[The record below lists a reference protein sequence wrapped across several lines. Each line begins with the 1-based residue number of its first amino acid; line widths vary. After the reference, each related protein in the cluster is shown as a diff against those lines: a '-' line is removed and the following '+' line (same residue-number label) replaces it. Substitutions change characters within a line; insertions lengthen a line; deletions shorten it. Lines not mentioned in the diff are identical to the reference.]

1 MKKYLLCCML
11 CMALSAAA
19 AGCSSQNNQV
29 ETETDEEF
37 RVPDEEAMGE
47 KADLYEA
54 EEENPEDAGELV
66 TSEDGMY
73 QVLVPSEWKLCKN
86 KIDDAMLFEMQGET
100 EEQYIGILVMDEL
113 SYGEID
119 IEEFVDAYAESGS
132 IEYANAVVSEKT
144 VADVNGN
151 DAYSLRISGA
161 VDGESYTNQLYV
173 VKYDQETV
181 VFTACMNAESESAVM
196 NVFEDVVYSFEKILT
211 SASDMAEG
219 EATTENVE

>member
-11 CMALSAAA
+11 CIAVSAAA
-19 AGCSSQNNQV
+19 VGCSDQNNQV
-29 ETETDEEF
+29 ETDEEL

-47 KADLYEA
+47 KADLYEV
-54 EEENPEDAGELV
+54 EEENLEDVGELV

-132 IEYANAVVSEKT
+132 TEYANAVVSEKIVT
-144 VADVNGN
+144 DVNGN

-161 VDGESYTNQLYV
+161 VDGDSYTNQLYV

-181 VFTACMNAESESAVM
+181 VFTACMNAESERAVI
-196 NVFEDVVYSFEKILT
+196 NVFEDVVYSFEKIL
-211 SASDMAEG
+211 ASVSDIAEG